1 METVEFVQMKHGTA
15 EQCRFLHTLETACNR
30 ALP

>member
-1 METVEFVQMKHGTA
+1 METVDFVQMKHGTA
-15 EQCRFLHTLETACNR
+15 EQCHFLHTLETACIR

>member
-1 METVEFVQMKHGTA
+1 MDTVDFVQMKHGTA
-15 EQCRFLHTLETACNR
+15 EQYRFLHTLETDSIR